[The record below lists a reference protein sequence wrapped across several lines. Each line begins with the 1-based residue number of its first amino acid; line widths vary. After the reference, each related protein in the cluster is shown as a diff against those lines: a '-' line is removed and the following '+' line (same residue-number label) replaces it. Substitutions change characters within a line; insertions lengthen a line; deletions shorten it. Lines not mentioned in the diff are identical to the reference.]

1 MKLIHFTAE
10 WCGPCKMMKPVIAE
24 IVEENP
30 DIEYVAVD
38 IDNNRDLALQ
48 YDVMGVPTFIIE
60 QDDVITNRFS
70 GAMTKGKFVDALGL

>member
-10 WCGPCKMMKPVIAE
+10 WCEPCKMMKPVIAE
-24 IVEENP
+24 VISERP
-30 DIEYVAVD
+30 DLEYVVVD

-60 QDDVITNRFS
+60 QDGEIKNRVS
-70 GAMTKGKFVDALGL
+70 GAMTRGKFVDALDV